1 LNELVEAN
9 QLRTLEAGV
18 RPTNGMHIVAQ
29 FNEDEMWYRAEVTK
43 VCNDLISAG
52 MIQRSFAHFP

>member
-1 LNELVEAN
+1 M
-9 QLRTLEAGV
+9 EAGT